1 MIENM
6 CLQIFRQCLSTF
18 FIATRG
24 AEGSDSDSCC
34 FQALTSL
41 HGLEERR
48 EGEREEGEK
57 AKKTRQK
64 IGQISI
70 K

>member
-24 AEGSDSDSCC
+24 AESSDSDSCC

-57 AKKTRQK
+57 AKKTR
-64 IGQISI
+64 
-70 K
+70 